1 MKIALVSPY
10 DYPYPGGVT
19 EHIHHLE
26 MEFVRQGHAVKI
38 IAPSSTSKL
47 ELSDNIY
54 RIGGIVPVPVS
65 GSIARIT
72 LSPGS
77 YRWVKQILNR
87 ERFDI
92 VHLHEPLMPVLCL
105 VALRHSKSVN
115 IGTFHAYREGN
126 FAYLAGKAVMKR
138 FIGRLHGRIA
148 VSPPARELVNR
159 YFPGDYE
166 IIPNGIA
173 PDYFGSANITPLP
186 QYTDGKL
193 NVLFVGRMEKRKG
206 LRYLLRSWGAIS
218 RQYPETRLIVVGEGD
233 LRDECERYVAE
244 NHLANVVFVGFVTN
258 AELPRYYRTAHIFCA
273 PSTGFES
280 QGIVLLEAMAAGR
293 PIVASSIAG
302 YASVITDGEQGWL
315 VPPGDSMSLAVAIA
329 SLLGNEALRDR
340 MGNAGRQTAQIF
352 AWDKVASRVLSYYED
367 VTRRISRRAHLRDI
381 LKDGA

>member
-10 DYPYPGGVT
+10 DYSYPGGVA

-26 MEFVRQGHAVKI
+26 GEFVRRGHVVKI
-38 IAPSSTSKL
+38 IAPSSTNQN

-87 ERFDI
+87 ESFDI

-115 IGTFHAYREGN
+115 IGTFHAYRESN
-126 FAYLAGKAVMKR
+126 FAYLAGKAVLKR

-148 VSPPARELVNR
+148 VSGPARELVNR
-159 YFPGDYE
+159 YFPAEYE
-166 IIPNGIA
+166 IIPNGID
-173 PDYFGSANITPLP
+173 PESFGSESISPLP
-186 QYTDGKL
+186 QFMDGKL

-206 LRYLLRSWGAIS
+206 LRYLLRSWASIM
-218 RQYPETRLIVVGEGD
+218 RQYPETRLIIVGEGD

-244 NHLANVVFVGFVTN
+244 NRLANVVFVGFVTN
-258 AELPRYYRTAHIFCA
+258 EELRRYYRTAHIFCA

-293 PIVASSIAG
+293 PIVATSIAG
-302 YASVITDGEQGWL
+302 YASVITDGQQGWL
-315 VPPGDSMSLAVAIA
+315 VPPGDSMSLAVAMG
-329 SLLGNEALRDR
+329 SLLGSETLRER
-340 MGNAGRQTAQIF
+340 MGRTGLQTAQTY
-352 AWDKVASRVLSYYED
+352 AWDKVATRVLTYYED
-367 VTRRISRRAHLRDI
+367 VARRVTRRAHLRDV
-381 LKDGA
+381 LK

>member
-26 MEFVRQGHAVKI
+26 KEFVRRGHVVKI
-38 IAPSSTSKL
+38 IAPSSTSKH

-54 RIGGIVPVPVS
+54 RIGGIVPVSVS

-77 YRWVKQILNR
+77 YRWVKQILSR
-87 ERFDI
+87 ERFDV

-126 FAYLAGKAVMKR
+126 FAYLAGKQVLKR

-148 VSPPARELVNR
+148 VSPPAREMVSR

-166 IIPNGIA
+166 IIPNGIDA
-173 PDYFGSANITPLP
+173 EYFGSAEITPLP
-186 QYTDGKL
+186 QFSDGKL

-206 LRYLLRSWGAIS
+206 LRYLLRAWGAIS
-218 RQYPETRLIVVGEGD
+218 RQYPETRLIVIGEGD
-233 LRDECERYVAE
+233 LRTECERYVAE
-244 NHLANVVFVGFVTN
+244 NRLPNVVFAGFVTN

-293 PIVASSIAG
+293 PIVASGIAG
-302 YASVITDGEQGWL
+302 YASVITDGVQGWL
-315 VPPGDSMSLAVAIA
+315 VPPGDSTSLGVAIG

-340 MGNAGRQTAQIF
+340 MGQAGMRTARTY
-352 AWDKVASRVLSYYED
+352 AWDNVASRVLAYYED
-367 VTRRISRRAHLRDI
+367 VIRRIGRRAHLRDV
-381 LKDGA
+381 LRDGA

>member
-10 DYPYPGGVT
+10 DYPYQGGVT

-26 MEFVRQGHAVKI
+26 MEFVRRGHVVKI
-38 IAPSSTSKL
+38 IAPSSTSKH

-126 FAYLAGKAVMKR
+126 FAYLAGKAVLKR

-148 VSPPARELVNR
+148 VSAPARELVNR
-159 YFPGDYE
+159 YFPSEYE
-166 IIPNGIA
+166 IIPNGID
-173 PDYFGSANITPLP
+173 PDYFGSASITPLP
-186 QYTDGKL
+186 QFMDGKL

-302 YASVITDGEQGWL
+302 YASVITDREQGWL
-315 VPPGDSMSLAVAIA
+315 VPPGDSISLAVAIG

-340 MGNAGRQTAQIF
+340 MGNAGRQTAQTY

-367 VTRRISRRAHLRDI
+367 VTRRISRRAHLRDV

>member
-10 DYPYPGGVT
+10 DFPYPGGVT
-19 EHIHHLE
+19 EHIYHLE
-26 MEFVRQGHAVKI
+26 MEFVRRGHVVKI
-38 IAPSSTSKL
+38 IAPSSTSKH

-126 FAYLAGKAVMKR
+126 FAYLAGKAVLKR

-166 IIPNGIA
+166 IIPNGIDL
-173 PDYFGSANITPLP
+173 DYFGSESITPLP
-186 QYTDGKL
+186 QFMDGKL

-206 LRYLLRSWGAIS
+206 LRYLLRAWASIM
-218 RQYPETRLIVVGEGD
+218 RQYPDTRLIVVGDGD
-233 LRDECERYVAE
+233 LREECERYVAA
-244 NHLANVVFVGFVTN
+244 NRLANVVFVGFVTN
-258 AELPRYYRTAHIFCA
+258 EELPRYYRTAHVFCA

-293 PIVASSIAG
+293 PIVATSIAG
-302 YASVITDGEQGWL
+302 YASVISDGEQGWL
-315 VPPGDSMSLAVAIA
+315 VPPGDSMSLAVAMG

-340 MGNAGRQTAQIF
+340 MGRAGLQSAQKY
-352 AWDKVASRVLSYYED
+352 AWDKIATRVLTYYED
-367 VTRRISRRAHLRDI
+367 VTRRVTRRAHLRDV
-381 LKDGA
+381 LK